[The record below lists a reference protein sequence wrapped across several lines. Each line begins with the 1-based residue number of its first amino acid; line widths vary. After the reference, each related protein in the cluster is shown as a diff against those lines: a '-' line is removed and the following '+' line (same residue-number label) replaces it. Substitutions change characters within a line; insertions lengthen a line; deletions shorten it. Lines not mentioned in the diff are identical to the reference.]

1 MESDIGCETTEL
13 VQREKGIKDREIAMN
28 DLPVVSLMI
37 ATFNSYKILQ
47 KTLAAIEG
55 QTYPKEKLEIIIV
68 DGGSTDQ
75 TLELAK
81 AYGCVIYNNPKTEP
95 VNAKLIGFNKAKGK
109 YLITI
114 DHDEVIENPDS
125 ILNKV
130 NAAEKHPE
138 CKAVLCSG
146 YKRPKDYPG
155 LNQYISEFGDPFSLF
170 IYNFSKDYQFLHK
183 VLRKYYTVTE
193 ETQNYIIVSFANMK
207 KAPIFELC
215 CLGTMINKE
224 YFKDFPHVQED
235 GAALVHLFYEMLEK
249 GDKSIILMKND
260 PLTHY
265 SVDSL
270 KAYLPKL
277 KWRICNNVHFA
288 EKGEMGFSG
297 RTKYQ
302 KGVALKKYLF
312 IPYALTLIIPFVQG
326 VGMAVSRRNS
336 VYLLHP
342 ILSFYVA
349 VQILYQYGLKVLGKT
364 PEFTSYDGKKKIK
377 R

>member
-1 MESDIGCETTEL
+1 MQEY
-13 VQREKGIKDREIAMN
+13 
-28 DLPVVSLMI
+28 PVVSLMI

-47 KTLAAIEG
+47 RTLEAIDK
-55 QTYPKEKLEIIIV
+55 QSYPREKLEIIIV
-68 DGGSTDQ
+68 DGGSTDA

-81 AYGCVIYNNPKTEP
+81 KYGCVIYPNPKTEP
-95 VNAKLIGFNKAKGK
+95 VNAKLIGFNQAKGK

-125 ILNKV
+125 IRRKV
-130 NAAEKHPE
+130 AAAEQHPE
-138 CKAVLCSG
+138 CKAILCSG
-146 YKRPKDYPG
+146 YKRPADYPG

-170 IYNFSKDYQFLHK
+170 IYNFSKDYQYLHK
-183 VLRKYYTVTE
+183 VLRKHYKITA
-193 ETQNYIIVSFANMK
+193 ETDDYIVVSFKDMK

-224 YFKDFPHVQED
+224 YFIDFPHVKED
-235 GAALVHLFYEMLEK
+235 GAALVHLFYEMLDH
-249 GDKSIILMKND
+249 GDDSIILMKND

-270 KAYLPKL
+270 NAYFPKL

-297 RTKYQ
+297 RAKYQ
-302 KGVALKKYLF
+302 KGIAYKKYLF
-312 IPYALTLIIPFVQG
+312 IPYALTLIMPLLHGI
-326 VGMAVSRRNS
+326 GMAVSRKNS

-349 VQILYQYGLKVLGKT
+349 VQILYQYALKLLGKT
-364 PEFTSYDGKKKIK
+364 PEFRSYDGKKKIS